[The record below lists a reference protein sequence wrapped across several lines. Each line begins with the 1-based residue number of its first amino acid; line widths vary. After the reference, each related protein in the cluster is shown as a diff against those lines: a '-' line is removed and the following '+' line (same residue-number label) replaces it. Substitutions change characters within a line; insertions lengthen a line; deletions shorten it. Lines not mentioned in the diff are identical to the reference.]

1 MRLRNQQSHGSNLR
15 IGFTLKPSR
24 NTFVFCLTFF
34 SFLAL
39 AFFSLSPFRSL
50 SICRLFFSGSF
61 HCLRFLILCRL
72 NVLFDFPNSFVVS
85 FVSFHLFYL
94 SPFSFLFLF
103 SSGCP
108 CTYVCILSLSPSFS
122 FRPFLPLLNH
132 TFLLLL
138 LPFFL
143 FGSGAWGNKWG
154 RRRLKE
160 DRKCLHEKVKETGLV

>member
-1 MRLRNQQSHGSNLR
+1 MRLRNPQSHGSNLR

-85 FVSFHLFYL
+85 FVSFHLFL
-94 SPFSFLFLF
+94 SLPLFLSFSLLVWLSLYICMHTLSLPLFLF
-103 SSGCP
+103 PSISSP
-108 CTYVCILSLSPSFS
+108 PKPHVPSP
-122 FRPFLPLLNH
+122 PPPLLPLRQR
-132 TFLLLL
+132 
-138 LPFFL
+138 
-143 FGSGAWGNKWG
+143 SV
-154 RRRLKE
+154 
-160 DRKCLHEKVKETGLV
+160 RK

>member
-1 MRLRNQQSHGSNLR
+1 MSGKKVKRQTNPN
-15 IGFTLKPSR
+15 FTLERRSATPSYEASKPAESWFEPSNR
-24 NTFVFCLTFF
+24 LHFETFSEHVRLLSHFF
-34 SFLAL
+34 FLFL
-39 AFFSLSPFRSL
+39 HSLFFLSPFRSL

-122 FRPFLPLLNH
+122 FRPFLPVLNH

-143 FGSGAWGNKWG
+143 FGSGA
-154 RRRLKE
+154 
-160 DRKCLHEKVKETGLV
+160 